1 MITTLTPIVVAIAV
15 SLIFKSTR
23 WIGIVGMAV
32 MSYFLPIPVLTV
44 GVFGG
49 IAFCYY
55 KYWWKKPRRIQP

>member
-1 MITTLTPIVVAIAV
+1 
-15 SLIFKSTR
+15 
-23 WIGIVGMAV
+23 MAV